1 MSVIHKKDQPDKITE
16 LQKELEGVKESQLQ
30 KEEELTVLKGK
41 NEALEMQLTD
51 TQLALVEIYES
62 VVR

>member
-1 MSVIHKKDQPDKITE
+1 MSVIHKKDQPDKVTE

-30 KEEELTVLKGK
+30 KEEELTMLKGK

>member
-1 MSVIHKKDQPDKITE
+1 MSVIHKKDQPDKVTE
-16 LQKELEGVKESQLQ
+16 LQKELENVKESQLQ
-30 KEEELTVLKGK
+30 KEEELTKLKEK

-62 VVR
+62 VVK

>member
-1 MSVIHKKDQPDKITE
+1 MSVIHKKDQPDKVTE

-30 KEEELTVLKGK
+30 KDEELTKLKEK

-62 VVR
+62 VVK